1 MQEEHTKKTARL
13 EVRML
18 PATHALLQAAVD
30 LQGRSMSDF
39 VVTAARRAAEETIAQ
54 IGLVQLSLDDQKR
67 FANALLDPQPPTRAL
82 KEAFEAHRELIEP
95 S

>member
-13 EVRML
+13 EVRMP
-18 PATHALLQAAVD
+18 PATHALLQMAVD

-39 VVTAARRAAEETIAQ
+39 VVTAAREAAEAAIAQ
-54 IGLVQLSLDDQKR
+54 HNEIQLTIEEQKR
-67 FANALLDPQPPTRAL
+67 FADALLNPPPVAPAL
-82 KEAFEAHRELIEP
+82 KRAAELHRKLVEP